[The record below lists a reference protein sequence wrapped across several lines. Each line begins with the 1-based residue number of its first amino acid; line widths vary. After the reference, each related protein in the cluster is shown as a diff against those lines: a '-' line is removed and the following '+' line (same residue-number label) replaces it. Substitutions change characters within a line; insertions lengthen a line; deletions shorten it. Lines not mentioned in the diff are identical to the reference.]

1 MICNLLQILCMTY
14 YNINLN
20 DLNIALLYIASYE
33 FVINQDYKLFYISLS
48 YENIIKKKKI
58 YIYIKIYTYIIIIY
72 I

>member
-33 FVINQDYKLFYISLS
+33 FVINQNYKLFYISLS
-48 YENIIKKKKI
+48 YENIIKKKK
-58 YIYIKIYTYIIIIY
+58 YIKIYT
-72 I
+72 

>member
-33 FVINQDYKLFYISLS
+33 FVINQNYKLFYISLS

-58 YIYIKIYTYIIIIY
+58 YKNLYID
-72 I
+72 

>member
-33 FVINQDYKLFYISLS
+33 FVINQNYKLFYISLS
-48 YENIIKKKKI
+48 YENIIKKKKNI
-58 YIYIKIYTYIIIIY
+58 
-72 I
+72 

>member
-1 MICNLLQILCMTY
+1 MTY

-33 FVINQDYKLFYISLS
+33 FVINQNYKLFYISLS

-58 YIYIKIYTYIIIIY
+58 YKNLYID
-72 I
+72 

>member
-33 FVINQDYKLFYISLS
+33 FVINQNYKLFYIFLS

-58 YIYIKIYTYIIIIY
+58 YKNLYID
-72 I
+72 

>member
-48 YENIIKKKKI
+48 YENIIKKKK
-58 YIYIKIYTYIIIIY
+58 YIYI
-72 I
+72 

>member
-33 FVINQDYKLFYISLS
+33 FVKIIYIYINQNYKLFYISLS

-58 YIYIKIYTYIIIIY
+58 YKNLYID
-72 I
+72 